1 MSLSSASCLLW
12 SRCLCLDLRAE
23 ISSETKSN
31 QKIMSLSA
39 SISACTDT
47 FSTEYWRKWCIVQ
60 TLESWNVLVMVE
72 HDSTIVELQA
82 QLFQWNNNMSLHCCL
97 LHKEKKR
104 CSSSEE
110 EMIQAEEASEHA
122 CAELHLLFSSPLE
135 LKKDT
140 KYQHGCEVESQ
151 TPHIKKRMIIAER
164 NRFQTLCND

>member
-82 QLFQWNNNMSLHCCL
+82 QLFQWNNHMSLHCCL
-97 LHKEKKR
+97 FHAKKR
-104 CSSSEE
+104 RGVLLQRRRWFKQKKPLNMPVQSFICFFP
-110 EMIQAEEASEHA
+110 H
-122 CAELHLLFSSPLE
+122 HLNWRKIPSISMAVKWN
-135 LKKDT
+135 LKQLTSRK
-140 KYQHGCEVESQ
+140 EWS
-151 TPHIKKRMIIAER
+151 
-164 NRFQTLCND
+164 

>member
-97 LHKEKKR
+97 LHAKKR
-104 CSSSEE
+104 RDVLLQRRRWFKQKKPLNLLVQSFICFFP
-110 EMIQAEEASEHA
+110 H
-122 CAELHLLFSSPLE
+122 HLNWKKAPIISMAVKWN
-135 LKKDT
+135 LKQLTSRK
-140 KYQHGCEVESQ
+140 EWS
-151 TPHIKKRMIIAER
+151 
-164 NRFQTLCND
+164 

>member
-97 LHKEKKR
+97 LHAKKR
-104 CSSSEE
+104 RDVLLQRRRWFKQKKPLNLLVQSFICFFP
-110 EMIQAEEASEHA
+110 H
-122 CAELHLLFSSPLE
+122 HLNWKKTPIISMTVKWN
-135 LKKDT
+135 LKQLTSRK
-140 KYQHGCEVESQ
+140 EWS
-151 TPHIKKRMIIAER
+151 
-164 NRFQTLCND
+164 